1 MTQAL
6 TRGVSISR
14 FMRSAEFRRGVAEVR
29 TGQPP
34 DFDREDS
41 LSYEVGRQFG
51 VVAPRTMPIFL
62 NGKLNPKA
70 AELYRTIRIR

>member
-34 DFDREDS
+34 DFDRGS
-41 LSYEVGRQFG
+41 LGYEAGRQFG

-62 NGKLNPKA
+62 NGELNPKA
-70 AELYRTIRIR
+70 AALYRTIRIR